1 MVVGVLVQP
10 GAWLFL
16 TNKSDVNDDDEEEAV
31 MMEAKLGPSNFSGSL
46 QSGKEKVGWGESL
59 MIVC

>member
-1 MVVGVLVQP
+1 MLVQP

-16 TNKSDVNDDDEEEAV
+16 TNKSDVNDDDEEAV
-31 MMEAKLGPSNFSGSL
+31 MMEAKLGTSNFSGSL